1 MLINDSN
8 KVRKVKSVSENEKK
22 LIKKRIK
29 KLVKNL
35 IKRLKKLRKK
45 RK

>member
-22 LIKKRIK
+22 LIKNY
-29 KLVKNL
+29 LKNFVESW
-35 IKRLKKLRKK
+35 
-45 RK
+45 